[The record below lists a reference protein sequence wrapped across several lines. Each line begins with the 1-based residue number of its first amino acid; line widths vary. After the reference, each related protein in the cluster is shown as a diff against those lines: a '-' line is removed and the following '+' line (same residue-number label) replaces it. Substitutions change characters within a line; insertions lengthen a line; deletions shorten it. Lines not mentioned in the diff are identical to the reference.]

1 MTGEGNEVFHLEWDN
16 LNKITTNIHGSN
28 VVNSTGGIMTQE
40 VKPGFAVRHKERTL
54 PIYKRNTTRSLNVDA
69 PETLAPL
76 HIYNRVGPKFP
87 EGAAFTPPA
96 INIGVFSKCVQESNQ
111 IWSLARVVGSSGE
124 KQLVPG
130 FGGFISATGVKP
142 NRKSII
148 DYFTPI
154 NEPFTE
160 FSVMKEL
167 LRRSEEATNEVG
179 QAYVLNTFD
188 LGGCMKALPLIWK
201 FPEQY
206 KKHVVIPGPFHTGMN
221 YLGMVTGNKC
231 KGSGY
236 SEILLEAELVTTGC
250 LNSVLKGKA
259 YAKALFC
266 LKTVSEAMQRLL
278 FERFAEEEDVEANSP
293 VPLLNLVQN
302 WNRENLD
309 LVSQDPATLTIL
321 EKYTTYEDRVR
332 NGHLGKTATFWMSV
346 IEHARLLF
354 MLQYAV
360 KTNNFHLFHKCN
372 GDMADLFFAYDGPNY
387 SR

>member
-1 MTGEGNEVFHLEWDN
+1 M
-16 LNKITTNIHGSN
+16 I
-28 VVNSTGGIMTQE
+28 QE
-40 VKPGFAVRHKERTL
+40 VKPGFAVSNKERTL

-96 INIGVFSKCVQESNQ
+96 INIGVFSKCVQECQ

-142 NRKSII
+142 NRKSTI

-160 FSVMKEL
+160 FSVIKEL

-236 SEILLEAELVTTGC
+236 TEILLEAELVTTGC

-302 WNRENLD
+302 CNRENLD

-346 IEHARLLF
+346 IEHARLIF